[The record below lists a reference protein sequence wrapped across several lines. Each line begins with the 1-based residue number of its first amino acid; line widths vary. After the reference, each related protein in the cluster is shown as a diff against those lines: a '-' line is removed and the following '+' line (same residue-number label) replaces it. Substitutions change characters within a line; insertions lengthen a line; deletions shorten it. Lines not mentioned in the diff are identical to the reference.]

1 MLRDAMGDFDS
12 DSDSEQEPIDLE
24 VCHRCLVRLPTHAGG
39 TDLPRRI
46 REALAA
52 RGLSGRTRV
61 VPSSC
66 LGYCPQGLVSV
77 LVIPDP
83 RGKGTHARL
92 IDPERDGEDQ
102 AEHVSGVKGTEGS

>member
-1 MLRDAMGDFDS
+1 MLRDAMGE
-12 DSDSEQEPIDLE
+12 SDSEQEPIDLE
-24 VCHRCLVRLPTHAGG
+24 VCHRCLVRLPTSAGG

-46 REALAA
+46 REALAS
-52 RGLSGRTRV
+52 RGLMGRTRV

-83 RGKGTHARL
+83 SGKGTHARL
-92 IDPERDGEDQ
+92 IDPEKDGEDL
-102 AEHVSGVKGTEGS
+102 AEHVSQVQER

>member
-1 MLRDAMGDFDS
+1 MLRDAMGES
-12 DSDSEQEPIDLE
+12 DTEQEPIDLE
-24 VCHRCLVRLPTHAGG
+24 VCHRCLVRLPTSAGG

-52 RGLSGRTRV
+52 RGLTGRTRV

-83 RGKGTHARL
+83 GGKGTHARF
-92 IDPERDGEDQ
+92 IDPERDGEDL
-102 AEHVSGVKGTEGS
+102 AEHVSTGVTRPASRP